1 MMPNFPR
8 SKMSR
13 ELAEPTQVPTQA
25 ATNIPAQTAV
35 IPNKAGGLKNDRKKQ
50 IECVN
55 AELDLFISRLMNATA
70 GANGSINALQNSEKE
85 LRSLCLRA
93 RERFNKEEALLRIQ
107 PNILILGDLHGQFRD
122 LQNFFTIMGL
132 PPKKRFLFLGDYVDR
147 GPNSLETISLL
158 LALKLRFPRRL
169 YLLRGNHEARAT
181 NILYGFMEEC
191 KARYG
196 KEEGQKIWTEFQH
209 VFNVMPIAAV
219 VGERI
224 YCAHGGISQDLFSW
238 KQFNR
243 IVRPCDVPDISII
256 TDVLWSDPCITIP
269 YFTDSPRNVSQV
281 FGEKAVEEFC
291 ERMGIDIIVRGH
303 QVNDKGYEIF
313 FNGKVVTIFSAPNY
327 TGMKNMGS
335 VFYVPMSLQCRIYTF
350 GPAK

>member
-1 MMPNFPR
+1 MTNFLR

-13 ELAEPTQVPTQA
+13 EIAEPTQVPSQA
-25 ATNIPAQTAV
+25 PTNIPAQTAV

-70 GANGSINALQNSEKE
+70 GANGSIN
-85 LRSLCLRA
+85 
-93 RERFNKEEALLRIQ
+93 
-107 PNILILGDLHGQFRD
+107 
-122 LQNFFTIMGL
+122 NFFTMVGL

-158 LALKLRFPRRL
+158 LALKLRFPRRV

-191 KARYG
+191 KNRYG

-243 IVRPCDVPDISII
+243 IMRPCDVPDISII
-256 TDVLWSDPCITIP
+256 TDILWSDPCITVP
-269 YFTDSPRNVSQV
+269 YFADSPRNVSQV

-313 FNGKVVTIFSAPNY
+313 FNGKVVTVFSAPNY
-327 TGMKNMGS
+327 TGMKNMAS
-335 VFYVPMSLQCRIYTF
+335 VFYVPVSLQCRIYTF